1 MHCGIVTPPPLSFT
15 NVMVYIGETQRRR
28 SHYTTMH
35 RFSLIFGIELCES
48 LRDCLSKNCGF
59 LSRFFTLKVLIFGR
73 YVFVI
78 VLFVTLIARFLFYV
92 VVVDHIHR
100 ECSTHQV
107 SEIHLHCPGIKVYH
121 FSLEWYTFIPA
132 SFFKILLILCE
143 AGPMYGRQTED

>member
-1 MHCGIVTPPPLSFT
+1 MKNGIPLYLDSVNESQRPGVYRIPCECGL
-15 NVMVYIGETQRRR
+15 VYIGETQRRS

-92 VVVDHIHR
+92 VVVSCFIYVNHALNYPWFR
-100 ECSTHQV
+100 V
-107 SEIHLHCPGIKVYH
+107 SAHVTKV
-121 FSLEWYTFIPA
+121 A
-132 SFFKILLILCE
+132 LIL
-143 AGPMYGRQTED
+143 AGG